1 MRKVTEVWLGGG
13 EERPKGWVIGY
24 RDCNTFV
31 RTGVRTSPS
40 PFVGEEL
47 HSCVCGN
54 LQLLHPV
61 CRLCSGPL
69 RSQLRCQL
77 KFCWL

>member
-1 MRKVTEVWLGGG
+1 MVRKVTEVWLGGG

-47 HSCVCGN
+47 HSCVCVVIFSFYILFAGYAVD
-54 LQLLHPV
+54 HYV
-61 CRLCSGPL
+61 VS
-69 RSQLRCQL
+69 
-77 KFCWL
+77 